1 MNIVQTA
8 GKLGMLY
15 LNRVIILIVQSIKIQ
30 IFNQQIM
37 IMSFQPQL
45 NCPI

>member
-30 IFNQQIM
+30 IFNQDIFK
-37 IMSFQPQL
+37 INSATSRWR
-45 NCPI
+45 